1 MSNRDI
7 VTAVIIIII
16 IVITLKISV
25 SQCELVGISK
35 LATIDFVRVDYAR
48 VLYTMYYTLRDVL
61 KDILR
66 LNMSFRW
73 GTTEVLFI
81 AKTRIRR
88 GNLGM

>member
-66 LNMSFRW
+66 LNMSFR
-73 GTTEVLFI
+73 
-81 AKTRIRR
+81 
-88 GNLGM
+88 